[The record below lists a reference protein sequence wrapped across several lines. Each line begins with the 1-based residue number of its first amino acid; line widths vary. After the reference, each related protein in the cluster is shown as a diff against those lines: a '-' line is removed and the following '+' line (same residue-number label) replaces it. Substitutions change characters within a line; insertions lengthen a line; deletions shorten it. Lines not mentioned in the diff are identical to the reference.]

1 MAENK
6 VDAIFSKTDFS
17 IEALAIVPNH
27 EPLLVA
33 HVRLPQRSILLDGLF
48 QTFIPRHV
56 SLQVIELLS
65 SIRCSDYVQDRII
78 AIISQD
84 DIVDAHVV

>member
-6 VDAIFSKTDFS
+6 VDAIFSKTNFS
-17 IEALAIVPNH
+17 IEALAIVTNH

-33 HVRLPQRSILLDGLF
+33 HVRIPQRSILLDGLF

-56 SLQVIELLS
+56 GLQVIELLS
-65 SIRCSDYVQDRII
+65 SIRCSDYVQDRIV

>member
-6 VDAIFSKTDFS
+6 VDALFSKINFS

-33 HVRLPQRSILLDGLF
+33 HVRIPQRSILLDGLF

-56 SLQVIELLS
+56 GLQVIELLS
-65 SIRCSDYVQDRII
+65 PIRCSDYVQDRIV

>member
-6 VDAIFSKTDFS
+6 VDAVFSKINFS
-17 IEALAIVPNH
+17 IEALAFVPNQ

-33 HVRLPQRSILLDGLF
+33 HVRIPQRSILLDGFF
-48 QTFIPRHV
+48 QAFISRHV
-56 SLQVIELLS
+56 SLRVIELLS
-65 SIRCSDYVQDRII
+65 PIRCSDHVQDRIV